1 MEEPRAVRKQAL
13 ALIRRGVGERKGD
26 EQEAQASFSSY
37 QMATGPVEA
46 PRGQSSLQA
55 ERRAEA
61 LGVQGLGSY
70 DKNVGVYST
79 CKGNHWMSS
88 AQNDK
93 ISGKAA
99 LASLWKQ
106 TRIEARDCSREVAA
120 RLHQRNWKSG
130 HVSRG
135 EK

>member
-13 ALIRRGVGERKGD
+13 ALIRRGVGEREGD
-26 EQEAQASFSSY
+26 EHEARASFSSY
-37 QMATGPVEA
+37 QMARGPVEA

-61 LGVQGLGSY
+61 LGVQGLESY
-70 DKNVGVYST
+70 DKNAGVYST
-79 CKGNHWMSS
+79 RKGNHWMSS
-88 AQNDK
+88 AQSDK
-93 ISGKAA
+93 IGGKAA

-106 TRIEARDCSREVAA
+106 TRIEARDYSREVAA
-120 RLHQRNWKSG
+120 IPHPRNRKSG
-130 HVSRG
+130 HVRGG